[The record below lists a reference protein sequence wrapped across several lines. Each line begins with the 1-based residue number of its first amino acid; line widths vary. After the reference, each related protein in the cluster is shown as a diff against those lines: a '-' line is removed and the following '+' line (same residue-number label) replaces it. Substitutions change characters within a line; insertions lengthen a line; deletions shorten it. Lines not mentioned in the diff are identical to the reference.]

1 MKKTLQRITNIDI
14 KRISEA
20 NLSDHGIYIE
30 FDESNICKARA
41 MIIGPSG
48 SLYEGGYL
56 FFSINFPNNYP
67 YSPPVI
73 KYHSQNNI
81 RIHPNIYVNG
91 KVCLSILGTWSG
103 PEWTPAMDII
113 NVLITIQ
120 SLLDSCPLKHEPGY
134 DTTSGKY
141 KDLFDRYNCIIE
153 FNTIKSLILSRLKRS
168 LGEFTIFKDIIDETY
183 EKNKEMIRTKIQT
196 NIEEN
201 TYVIITI
208 PLYHISECIDYNNL
222 YKVFKKFDLK

>member
-1 MKKTLQRITNIDI
+1 
-14 KRISEA
+14 
-20 NLSDHGIYIE
+20 
-30 FDESNICKARA
+30 
-41 MIIGPSG
+41 
-48 SLYEGGYL
+48 
-56 FFSINFPNNYP
+56 
-67 YSPPVI
+67 
-73 KYHSQNNI
+73 
-81 RIHPNIYVNG
+81 
-91 KVCLSILGTWSG
+91 
-103 PEWTPAMDII
+103 
-113 NVLITIQ
+113 ITIQ

>member
-91 KVCLSILGTWSG
+91 KSLFIYFRKHGQVRNGLQQWILL
-103 PEWTPAMDII
+103 M
-113 NVLITIQ
+113 
-120 SLLDSCPLKHEPGY
+120 Y
-134 DTTSGKY
+134 
-141 KDLFDRYNCIIE
+141 
-153 FNTIKSLILSRLKRS
+153 
-168 LGEFTIFKDIIDETY
+168 
-183 EKNKEMIRTKIQT
+183 
-196 NIEEN
+196 
-201 TYVIITI
+201 
-208 PLYHISECIDYNNL
+208 
-222 YKVFKKFDLK
+222 

>member
-73 KYHSQNNI
+73 SI
-81 RIHPNIYVNG
+81 IH
-91 KVCLSILGTWSG
+91 K
-103 PEWTPAMDII
+103 
-113 NVLITIQ
+113 TI
-120 SLLDSCPLKHEPGY
+120 
-134 DTTSGKY
+134 
-141 KDLFDRYNCIIE
+141 
-153 FNTIKSLILSRLKRS
+153 
-168 LGEFTIFKDIIDETY
+168 
-183 EKNKEMIRTKIQT
+183 
-196 NIEEN
+196 
-201 TYVIITI
+201 
-208 PLYHISECIDYNNL
+208 
-222 YKVFKKFDLK
+222 